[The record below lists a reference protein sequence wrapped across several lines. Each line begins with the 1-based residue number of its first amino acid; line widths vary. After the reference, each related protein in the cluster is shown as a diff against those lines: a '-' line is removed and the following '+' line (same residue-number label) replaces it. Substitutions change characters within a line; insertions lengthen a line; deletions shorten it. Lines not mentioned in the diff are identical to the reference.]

1 MGIKYRE
8 GLTKWKDCIK
18 WDNTNFNNNIWAS
31 KFEKVKNCKND
42 LVKETMFHNIYTYEN
57 YQKKVLSSFSDP
69 LNLRRSIRL
78 YSQDNNSG
86 SFFIAII
93 KKNEDFKIE
102 VKKRKIFCSF
112 K

>member
-86 SFFIAII
+86 SFFIVII
-93 KKNEDFKIE
+93 KKNEDLRLK
-102 VKKRKIFCSF
+102 
-112 K
+112 

>member
-1 MGIKYRE
+1 M
-8 GLTKWKDCIK
+8 
-18 WDNTNFNNNIWAS
+18 
-31 KFEKVKNCKND
+31 
-42 LVKETMFHNIYTYEN
+42 KETMFHNIYTYEN
-57 YQKKVLSSFSDP
+57 YQKKVLSSFSNP
-69 LNLRRSIRL
+69 LNLRRCIRF

-102 VKKRKIFCSF
+102 EKKERYSGSF